1 METEVRFNM
10 LLPGYYSLTNLKC
23 NSGNVGWPL
32 PCENMNSG
40 PYSDFLLRLAMG
52 YDKEQIRKTILEHDS
67 VFRHQLHEL
76 HRLYGIQR
84 DLMNEIKSKG
94 GEKYL
99 IPQATSHSNPFSC
112 GSKTEDKRKRWQTSE
127 SHCSELNCFRLFTSD
142 ANGIHS
148 QFSSFKGNAPKS
160 SCCLTKNGLKSKNCE
175 SLESQP
181 NKVRTRLFELESPAG
196 EYINNEGGA
205 RGVSAKGS
213 YEVSGERNGN
223 LSMLY
228 DSNYSSNGEATS
240 FDLKLKRTRGFT
252 DLNEPIPVEE
262 SSSSACVGI
271 PTNVSC
277 SKKEVQ
283 RKDLLSMSQLLLAFN
298 QRGVEVFPEPGKARE
313 RWISLINPDLEVGS
327 RQNGGGFSNKFE
339 NGQPRSNG
347 SFHPEDLQAPHK
359 SVQVET
365 TEARPA
371 MFLSFNENKRGMF
384 GKRKIFGIEIPE
396 NGNGVSTV
404 TSHGLDQLSVHSWSD
419 AAHSEILSVSSRA
432 KFNGNSSHNRSWTYG
447 QLNTSSDH
455 PNANAGRIDL
465 NLCVTEKGIEDI
477 RSTSSVRTNVRIAE
491 IDLEMPM
498 NSEMGTK
505 DTLDYKSLENN
516 LTKPSNVLHGEVDE
530 TLGLTSASV
539 AAEALIAISSSCVSY
554 LHQNA
559 RSDKSEVSAS
569 DSLLWFAEIVTSCRS
584 DTENDVG

>member
-1 METEVRFNM
+1 
-10 LLPGYYSLTNLKC
+10 
-23 NSGNVGWPL
+23 
-32 PCENMNSG
+32 
-40 PYSDFLLRLAMG
+40 
-52 YDKEQIRKTILEHDS
+52 
-67 VFRHQLHEL
+67 
-76 HRLYGIQR
+76 
-84 DLMNEIKSKG
+84 
-94 GEKYL
+94 
-99 IPQATSHSNPFSC
+99 
-112 GSKTEDKRKRWQTSE
+112 
-127 SHCSELNCFRLFTSD
+127 
-142 ANGIHS
+142 
-148 QFSSFKGNAPKS
+148 
-160 SCCLTKNGLKSKNCE
+160 
-175 SLESQP
+175 
-181 NKVRTRLFELESPAG
+181 
-196 EYINNEGGA
+196 
-205 RGVSAKGS
+205 
-213 YEVSGERNGN
+213 
-223 LSMLY
+223 
-228 DSNYSSNGEATS
+228 
-240 FDLKLKRTRGFT
+240 
-252 DLNEPIPVEE
+252 
-262 SSSSACVGI
+262 
-271 PTNVSC
+271 
-277 SKKEVQ
+277 
-283 RKDLLSMSQLLLAFN
+283 
-298 QRGVEVFPEPGKARE
+298 
-313 RWISLINPDLEVGS
+313 
-327 RQNGGGFSNKFE
+327 
-339 NGQPRSNG
+339 
-347 SFHPEDLQAPHK
+347 
-359 SVQVET
+359 
-365 TEARPA
+365 

-447 QLNTSSDH
+447 QLSSTALLQDHDITRGKLLGDSNSISLPSSLAEGLAQNDFLSAFNCKKPRACSPPIGFCSQNGIESKIDSEEFAHRGPKSSFKSLPWMMEAKSTIDLNADTTAADTNSNGGFSWLRATRPSNVKPNKDVEVSHEINFIDRIEMRIRDSLSTAHVDDPKHRKSDTATAIDGVNSDMTEGPLSIKCGQQCLFEGLVADTSSDH